1 MPRDTEADDKILEEA
16 CERFEQII
24 SDDQENR
31 DNYKSDLNFVY
42 SPGSQWP
49 QDVRSQ
55 RKLNGDTT
63 CLEFNQ
69 LKPFTSQ
76 VVNDQLQERPGI
88 RVHAAGGDASE
99 DVAEIEQGMIR
110 AIEYESKADD
120 VYKNAFKLAVVGG
133 RGWCRVVSEY
143 ESNEGFNQRL
153 AIKPIQD
160 SNTVYASND
169 YQMPDGSDRPYLF
182 VTETLSKVDFTAKY
196 PKAEAV
202 SWDSV
207 PVGWGS
213 KDDLVIADYYR
224 RVCTKRTYVQMTDGA
239 MGWEDEMPPKEAW
252 PEGVSIKREREV
264 EVWSVK
270 WLTIAGGEQILEEHD
285 WPGTI
290 IPVVCCAGED
300 IILEGKRVFQGLI
313 RHARDAQA
321 ALNYGMTMQAMQ
333 LALAPRAPWVMAEG
347 QNEGYEQLWR
357 DANTKNF
364 STLIY
369 KPTTIDGVAVPPPQR
384 TQPAMI
390 SEGFDRWCQMMLS
403 MIKSTI
409 GIYENSLGQ
418 KSQETSR
425 VAIVAKE
432 KQGDTATYNYVNNW
446 HMMIDLIGRICVE
459 VMPTFY
465 DTERIVSIIGIDDI
479 KEMVTINQSTPNPDN
494 PLQAIKNN
502 DITKGKYAVTVEE
515 GPSFATKREE
525 TAERLSEMVRAYPP
539 LMQIA
544 GDLVMKAQQIPD
556 ADAFVERLHL
566 SLPPA
571 ILQAEEAKKQN
582 KQPPD
587 PKLMA
592 QLQEQQQHLD
602 QAAQTMDAMHQE
614 IESLKTGEQSKMA
627 KVQADAA
634 NAAADQD
641 LKRRQMETDDSLAR
655 EKLAKE
661 DALKR
666 EQIDAENALTLYK
679 IDKDAE
685 SKEYA
690 ANKSAQTAE
699 RTAAMQPK
707 PEPKEEKDDGVS
719 KTLEQLSKGIEA
731 IQVHITAP
739 RKLIKGKDGRSTGID
754 IGGVVR
760 PIQRGSDGSVSY

>member
-1 MPRDTEADDKILEEA
+1 MPRDTEADSKILEEA
-16 CERFEQII
+16 VERFEQIV
-24 SDDQENR
+24 SDDSENR
-31 DNYKSDLNFVY
+31 ENYKADLQFVY
-42 SPGSQWP
+42 TPGAQWP
-49 QDVRSQ
+49 ESVRAT

-143 ESNEGFNQRL
+143 EANEGFEQRL

-182 VTETLSKVDFTAKY
+182 VTERLSKVDFQAKY
-196 PKAEAV
+196 PKAEPV
-202 SWDSV
+202 SWDKV
-207 PVGWGS
+207 PIEWGS
-213 KDDLVIADYYR
+213 GDDIVIADYYR
-224 RVCTKRTYVQMTDGA
+224 RVCKKRSYVQMTDGNQ
-239 MGWEDEMPPKEAW
+239 GWEDELPETLPPGIE
-252 PEGVSIKREREV
+252 VKRRRESEVYSV
-264 EVWSVK
+264 EWY
-270 WLTIAGGEQILEEHD
+270 TIAGGEQILETHE
-285 WPGTI
+285 WPGSI

-313 RHARDAQA
+313 RHARDAQS

-347 QNEGYEQLWR
+347 QNEGYETLWKE
-357 DANTKNF
+357 ANVKNF
-364 STLIY
+364 STLVY
-369 KPTTIDGVAVPPPQR
+369 KPTTVDGILIPPPQR

-425 VAIVAKE
+425 VAIIAKE

-446 HMMIDLIGRICVE
+446 HMMIDLIGRIIVE
-459 VMPTFY
+459 VMPVY
-465 DTERIVSIIGIDDI
+465 YNTERIVSTIGIDDV
-479 KEMVTINQSTPNPDN
+479 KKLVTINQRTPDPDN

-544 GDLVMKAQQIPD
+544 GDLVMKSQQIPD
-556 ADAFVERLHL
+556 SDAFVERLRL
-566 SLPPA
+566 ALPQP
-571 ILQAEEAKKQN
+571 ILQAMDAKEQGKP
-582 KQPPD
+582 PPD
-587 PKLMA
+587 PQLMA

-602 QAAQTMDAMHQE
+602 QAAQTMDAMHAE
-614 IESLKTGEQSKMA
+614 IEKLKAGEQSKMA
-627 KVQADAA
+627 AIQSDAAVKAQANEADAA
-634 NAAADQD
+634 LQERKSERDAEIAVRKAQTDAATTIQTAQ
-641 LKRRQMETDDSLAR
+641 LNQQTTLQQA
-655 EKLAKE
+655 
-661 DALKR
+661 
-666 EQIDAENALTLYK
+666 QIDQETQIRKALIDRATKLEVAEMQQGVDLQKAVMQ
-679 IDKDAE
+679 AE
-685 SKEYA
+685 
-690 ANKSAQTAE
+690 TAE
-699 RTAAMQPK
+699 KAA
-707 PEPKEEKDDGVS
+707 
-719 KTLEQLSKGIEA
+719 EQ
-731 IQVHITAP
+731 
-739 RKLIKGKDGRSTGID
+739 STE
-754 IGGVVR
+754 
-760 PIQRGSDGSVSY
+760 SES